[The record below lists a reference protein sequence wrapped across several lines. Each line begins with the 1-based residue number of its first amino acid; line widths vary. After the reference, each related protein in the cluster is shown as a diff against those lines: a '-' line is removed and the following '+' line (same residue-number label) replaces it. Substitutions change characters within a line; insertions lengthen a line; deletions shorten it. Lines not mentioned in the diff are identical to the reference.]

1 MQLMDTDIRHFPESQ
16 RAGLCALT
24 SMATTSPM
32 AAVFVQEPEVPAMEA
47 VRKVQVPPRET
58 GQEMVQETDQETDTT
73 IVPVPVPTPV
83 RTPAAPG
90 ARATGLHASSRRRR
104 PERRAER
111 RPERRAERGTM
122 RSGSPGGPRIKPSS
136 PDRPRAEDEADFLS
150 AFPPVRVGTGVLLR
164 DDWGCVLLVKPSH
177 RSRWA
182 IPGGEVDLEE
192 APRQAVRRQL
202 FEVLGLDRE
211 PGALLCV
218 DVVPA
223 REPFPRPEIL
233 YLFDGGVL
241 GDAEQETIWH
251 PGGQR
256 HDWRFVQPADLEGFI
271 LGLLL
276 RRVRAGLAAY
286 GAGHTVNLE
295 DGYARA
301 NGVPSRDEA
310 PAAWPPGPAPAPASR

>member
-32 AAVFVQEPEVPAMEA
+32 AAVPVEGSGVPATET
-47 VRKVQVPPRET
+47 VRQVQVPPREIQREAGRET

-73 IVPVPVPTPV
+73 IVPIPVPS
-83 RTPAAPG
+83 PARPAVAPG
-90 ARATGLHASSRRRR
+90 SRTTGLHASSRRRR
-104 PERRAER
+104 PERRT
-111 RPERRAERGTM
+111 P
-122 RSGSPGGPRIKPSS
+122 RSGPRAKPWPSGQ
-136 PDRPRAEDEADFLS
+136 PRAEAEAESDFLT
-150 AFPPVRVGTGVLLR
+150 AFPPVHVGAGVLLR
-164 DDWGCVLLVKPSH
+164 DDWGCVLLVKPVR

-182 IPGGEVDLEE
+182 IPGGKVDLEE

-202 FEVLGLDRE
+202 FEALGLERE

-223 REPFPRPEIL
+223 REPYPKPEIL
-233 YLFDGGVL
+233 YLFDGGLL

-251 PGGQR
+251 PGGQQ
-256 HDWRFVQPADLEGFI
+256 HDWRFVQPADLDGFI
-271 LGLLL
+271 LGLPL

-286 GAGHTVNLE
+286 GGGHTVNLE
-295 DGYARA
+295 DGYARENA
-301 NGVPSRDEA
+301 FLSHDDA
-310 PAAWPPGPAPAPASR
+310 PIGRPPGAAPTRASR